1 MTPHQEHLNHHHL
14 DYHHL
19 GLMMGLEIHQQLEGK
34 KLFCNCPTQIRRDKP
49 HFEVRRR
56 LRISAGEM
64 GAVDVA
70 AEHEQKK
77 SKYFLYQGYQDT
89 TCLLELDE
97 QPPGKVNPDSLRV
110 AIQVATLLNCK
121 IVDVIQFMRKTVIDG
136 SNTSGFQRTALIGTN
151 GHITV
156 NHKKIGIATVCLEE
170 DACQAIE
177 RDKERDVYN
186 LSRLGIPLI
195 EIATTPEIHMPEECK
210 EAALK
215 IGMILRSVE
224 GLKRGIGS
232 IRQDV
237 NISIAGGARTE
248 VKGFQDVQ
256 SIPTVVKYEIDRQ
269 KKMLEQGEV
278 IERTVRKAEEDGT
291 TTFLRP
297 MPGAARM
304 YPETDVA
311 FVYPILTDVTH
322 IELLEEKAEKLQ
334 KLGLGKDL
342 ANAVTKMGKADKV
355 VELVQRYKN
364 VKASFIAETFVSTPT
379 TIKRKEK
386 IDVEPTDAQ
395 FEEIIAALDQG
406 KITKDSVYDLLC
418 DLGRKGTMNFDKYML
433 LSDETINHEL
443 EAILKESQ
451 GLAFNAILGKAMGKL
466 KGKADAQKVIELLK
480 QLTS

>member
-1 MTPHQEHLNHHHL
+1 
-14 DYHHL
+14 
-19 GLMMGLEIHQQLEGK
+19 
-34 KLFCNCPTQIRRDKP
+34 
-49 HFEVRRR
+49 
-56 LRISAGEM
+56 
-64 GAVDVA
+64 
-70 AEHEQKK
+70 
-77 SKYFLYQGYQDT
+77 
-89 TCLLELDE
+89 
-97 QPPGKVNPDSLRV
+97 
-110 AIQVATLLNCK
+110 
-121 IVDVIQFMRKTVIDG
+121 
-136 SNTSGFQRTALIGTN
+136 
-151 GHITV
+151 
-156 NHKKIGIATVCLEE
+156 
-170 DACQAIE
+170 
-177 RDKERDVYN
+177 
-186 LSRLGIPLI
+186 
-195 EIATTPEIHMPEECK
+195 
-210 EAALK
+210 
-215 IGMILRSVE
+215 
-224 GLKRGIGS
+224 
-232 IRQDV
+232 
-237 NISIAGGARTE
+237 
-248 VKGFQDVQ
+248 
-256 SIPTVVKYEIDRQ
+256 
-269 KKMLEQGEV
+269 
-278 IERTVRKAEEDGT
+278 
-291 TTFLRP
+291 
-297 MPGAARM
+297 M

-406 KITKDSVYDLLC
+406 KIAKDSVYNLLC

>member
-1 MTPHQEHLNHHHL
+1 MTPHNEHL

-19 GLMMGLEIHQQLEGK
+19 GLKMGLEIHQQLEGK

-56 LRISAGEM
+56 LRISAGET
-64 GAVDVA
+64 GAVDIA

-77 SKYFLYQGYQDT
+77 QKYFLYQGYNDT

-97 QPPGKVNPDSLRV
+97 QPPRDVNSNSLRI

-136 SNTSGFQRTALIGTN
+136 SNTSGFQRTALIGA
-151 GHITV
+151 GGYIMV

-195 EIATTPEIHMPEECK
+195 EIATMPDIHAPDECR

-215 IGMILRSVE
+215 IGMILRSVD

-248 VKGFQDVQ
+248 VKGFQEVQ
-256 SIPTVVKYEIDRQ
+256 SIPHVVMYEIKRQ
-269 KKMLEQGEV
+269 SESLKKGET
-278 IERTVRKAEEDGT
+278 IEKTVRKAEEDGT

-311 FVYPILTDVTH
+311 FIYPILTDVTH
-322 IELLEEKAEKLQ
+322 IELLDEKVEKLQ

-355 VELVQRYKN
+355 VELVQRYQN
-364 VKASFIAETFVSTPT
+364 VKPSFIAEIFVSTPT

-395 FEEIIAALDQG
+395 FEEIIGALDQG
-406 KITKDSVYDLLC
+406 KIAKDSVYDLLC
-418 DLGRKGTMNFDKYML
+418 DLGRKGSMNFDKYAL
-433 LSDETINHEL
+433 LSDHQIKDEL
-443 EAILKESQ
+443 HRVIKESE
-451 GLAFNAILGKAMGKL
+451 GLAFNALVGKAMGKL
-466 KGKADAQKVIELLK
+466 KGKADAKKVMELLK
-480 QLTS
+480 ELSH